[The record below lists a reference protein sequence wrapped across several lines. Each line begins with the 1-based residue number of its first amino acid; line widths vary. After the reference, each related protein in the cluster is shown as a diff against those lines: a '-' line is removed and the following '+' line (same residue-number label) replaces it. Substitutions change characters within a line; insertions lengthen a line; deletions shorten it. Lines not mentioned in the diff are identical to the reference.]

1 MKNLIVVSMFALWAV
16 TGIILCANPKVEMLP
31 SDTPIKIV
39 EPDVEALEYK
49 LEQEELENNTNHWVN
64 HYPKLYDI
72 PLSGQVQHHIK
83 DICAEYD
90 VDMELVL
97 AIIQRESEYK
107 ADAISAD
114 GLAYGL
120 MQIVPICHKERMNR
134 LEVSDILNPYQ
145 NVEVGI
151 DTLAYLFERYNNT
164 NYVLMCYN
172 MGEGRAA
179 KCGKTETAYTRDIM
193 QIKES
198 IHELKFND
206 DSQATKCNKQ
216 QRIQATIQ

>member
-1 MKNLIVVSMFALWAV
+1 MKNLIVASMFALWAV
-16 TGIILCANPKVEMLP
+16 TGILLCTNQKVTVP
-31 SDTPIKIV
+31 VDDNTPIERY
-39 EPDVEALEYK
+39 EPDYELVEYM
-49 LEQEELENNTNHWVN
+49 LEQQEIDENTRHWVN
-64 HYPKLYDI
+64 HYPLIYDI

-97 AIIQRESEYK
+97 AIIQRESQYN
-107 ADAISAD
+107 ANAISAD

-120 MQIVPICHKERMNR
+120 MQIVTICHKERMKR
-134 LEVSDILNPYQ
+134 LEVTDILNPYQ

-151 DTLAYLFERYNNT
+151 DTLAYLFDRYGKDNT

-172 MGEGRAA
+172 MGEGNAK

-193 QIKES
+193 QIKER
-198 IHELKFND
+198 IHELKFRD
-206 DSQATKCNKQ
+206 DTQITNSN
-216 QRIQATIQ
+216 